1 MQMLFDE
8 PNITVKKPWQACNS
22 FFAGAGGLYIGAGA
36 SNGGM
41 QGRKDALRQIVWIS
55 CLAAGSCFFF
65 SLMLIQKS
73 QG

>member
-8 PNITVKKPWQACNS
+8 PNITVKKPWQACSS

-36 SNGGM
+36 SNGGI

-55 CLAAGSCFFF
+55 CLGRRETVFI
-65 SLMLIQKS
+65 LMLILKS